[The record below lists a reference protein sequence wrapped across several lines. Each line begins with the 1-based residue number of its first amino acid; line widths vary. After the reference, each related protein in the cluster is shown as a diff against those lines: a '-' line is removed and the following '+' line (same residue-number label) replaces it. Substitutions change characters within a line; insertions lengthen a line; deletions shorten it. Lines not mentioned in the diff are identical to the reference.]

1 VNRDEENEP
10 TLRRPPDDDGVGSE
24 LPIAQDSHE
33 NLRRPELPSR
43 PRTGMGAWQP
53 PADPLPP
60 LKVPSGSLNRNVPT
74 HPSWEKPPSPY
85 NYPRLRGQ
93 EKRQSMK
100 PFFLA
105 AIGVALIL
113 GFVVVLPA
121 LTGRKG
127 TPPIATG
134 SSSPSAIVS
143 NEPVQSA
150 APSQSGSGATPVPL
164 ASYQQYKVLAGDSV
178 AKIAAKFHLQ
188 RWELLLANPQITGPA
203 YAVLVNRY
211 LNIPVPG
218 TLTQPPAT
226 PTGSP
231 TPSSAAAT
239 LLAP

>member
-1 VNRDEENEP
+1 MNPDEQNEP
-10 TLRRPPDDDGVGSE
+10 TLRLPPNDDGVDSE
-24 LPIAQDSHE
+24 LKVAPNSHE

-60 LKVPSGSLNRNVPT
+60 LWGSSGSMNRNVPT
-74 HPSWEKPPSPY
+74 HPSWEKPPSPFI
-85 NYPRLRGQ
+85 YPRLRGQ

-100 PFFLA
+100 PFFFV

-113 GFVVVLPA
+113 GFVLVLPA

-127 TPPIATG
+127 TTAIASG
-134 SSSPSAIVS
+134 SSSPSATVS
-143 NEPVQSA
+143 NGPVQSA
-150 APSQSGSGATPVPL
+150 APSQSGSSGTPVPL

-226 PTGSP
+226 PSGSP
-231 TPSSAAAT
+231 TPSAAAAT

>member
-1 VNRDEENEP
+1 MNRDEENEP

-24 LPIAQDSHE
+24 LPIAPDSHE

-127 TPPIATG
+127 TPPIAIG

-143 NEPVQSA
+143 NGPVQSA